1 MIPLRDNI
9 PSRSWPLVNISIILL
24 NVLVFIYELS
34 LGPYIEKFISY
45 YGFTPAVYQY
55 LSEVAPANIPL
66 RVYPI
71 FTSMFMHGG
80 WVHLISNMWILWI
93 FGDNVEDRMG
103 GLRYILFYLFCG
115 IAAALTQFWVDP
127 NARVPMVGASG
138 AIAGVMG
145 AYFFL
150 YPHARILTLIP
161 IFFFFQII
169 EIPAFF
175 FLAFWFIMQFFSG
188 SLAITTHAMAGG
200 VAWFAHIGGFITGAA
215 LIWLFKKRS
224 R

>member
-9 PSRSWPLVNISIILL
+9 PSRSLPYVNIAIIILNL
-24 NVLVFIYELS
+24 LVFIYELS
-34 LGPYIEKFISY
+34 LGPYIEKFIFY
-45 YGFTPAVYQY
+45 YGFTPAVYHY
-55 LSEVAPANIPL
+55 LAEVAPANIPV
-66 RVYPI
+66 RVYPL
-71 FTSMFMHGG
+71 FTSMFLHGG

-103 GLRYILFYLFCG
+103 HMRYSLFYLTCG
-115 IAAALTQFWVDP
+115 IMAALTQFWINP
-127 NARVPMVGASG
+127 YARTPMVGASG

-145 AYFFL
+145 AYFLL

-188 SLAITTHAMAGG
+188 SLAITAPAVAGG
-200 VAWFAHIGGFITGAA
+200 VAWFAHVGGFIAGAT
-215 LIWLFKKRS
+215 LIWFFKKRRS
-224 R
+224 